1 MPNQLF
7 PSSTNDATASW
18 SRDEL
23 QDLEMILRG
32 VYRYVEGAVQI
43 LSMW

>member
-23 QDLEMILRG
+23 QDLEVIRG
-32 VYRYVEGAVQI
+32 VYRNVEGAAKI